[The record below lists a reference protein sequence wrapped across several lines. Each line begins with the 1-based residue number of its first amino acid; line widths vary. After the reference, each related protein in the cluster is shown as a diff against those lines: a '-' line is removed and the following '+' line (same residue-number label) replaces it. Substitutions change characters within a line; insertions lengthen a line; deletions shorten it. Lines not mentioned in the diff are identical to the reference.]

1 MSQVVFLWEASLMTY
16 DVDNLSYTVDNS
28 APGVVW
34 NKCLKIIQ
42 DNVNPQSFQTWFMP
56 ILPIGLKN
64 NILTIQVPSHF
75 FYEWL
80 EQHYPDIIRKSLSQ
94 VLGEGAEPVY
104 TILQNSVQEKPITI
118 SESKK
123 PSGMYMGDDTQL
135 HSRYTFDNFVEGR
148 SNQFAKAAALAVSEA
163 PGKTSFNP
171 LVFYSGVGLGKT
183 HLIQAI
189 GNFAKDRN
197 TAGRILYVSSEKFT
211 IEFINSIQNN
221 KTTEFGQIYRNVDI
235 LLVDDI
241 QFFMSKE
248 RTQEEFFH
256 TFNALHQKGKQ
267 IVLSSDRPPKELR
280 GLEERLLSRFQWG
293 LVADIQP
300 PDLET
305 RIAILQKKSELDN
318 IELDTDI
325 IEYIASNITS
335 NIRELEGALIKLLAY
350 SSLKGMD
357 IDLDMAKLVLK
368 DVVSN
373 QRIDISI
380 EEIQRVVCQYY
391 KIPDDL
397 LRGKS
402 RKKEIAF
409 ARQLAMYL
417 SKQMTRYSLKSIGLH
432 FGGRDHTTVIHAI
445 RTIDSQLKNTQNDMN
460 LPETLDVLK
469 KKIEVA
475 SL

>member
-1 MSQVVFLWEASLMTY
+1 MAKDVTNVAVS
-16 DVDNLSYTVDNS
+16 VDNL
-28 APGVVW
+28 APESVW
-34 NKCLKIIQ
+34 DRCLEIIKE
-42 DNVNPQSFQTWFMP
+42 NVNPQSFRTWF
-56 ILPIGLKN
+56 LPIVPIQLN
-64 NILTIQVPSHF
+64 DSLLTIQVPSQF

-80 EQHYPDIIRKSLSQ
+80 EEHYPKILRSALSQ
-94 VLGEGAEPVY
+94 VIGEGSKPVY
-104 TILQNSVQEKPITI
+104 TILEKDENGSPTPVQNT
-118 SESKK
+118 KK
-123 PSGMYMGDDTQL
+123 PLGMYMGDDTQL

-148 SNQFAKAAALAVSEA
+148 SNQFAKAAALAVAEA
-163 PGKTSFNP
+163 PGETSFNP

-189 GNFAKDRN
+189 GNFAKARN
-197 TAGRILYVSSEKFT
+197 SARRILYVSSEKFT

-221 KTTEFGQIYRNVDI
+221 RTTEFSQIYRNVDL

-256 TFNALHQKGKQ
+256 TFNTLHQKGKQ
-267 IVLSSDRPPKELR
+267 IALSSDRPPKELH

-305 RIAILQKKSELDN
+305 RTAILQQKAELDN
-318 IELDTDI
+318 IDLNMEI
-325 IEYIASNITS
+325 IEYIATNVTS
-335 NIRELEGALIKLLAY
+335 NIRELEGALIKLLAF

-357 IDLDMAKLVLK
+357 IDLDLAKMVLK
-368 DVVSN
+368 DIVSFK
-373 QRIDISI
+373 RKDISI

-391 KIPDDL
+391 DIPDDL

-409 ARQLAMYL
+409 ARQFAMYL
-417 SKQMTRYSLKSIGLH
+417 SKQMTHYSLKSIGLH

-445 RTIDSQLKNTQNDMN
+445 RTMEKILKKNNQNGN
-460 LPETLDVLK
+460 LSETVDILR
-469 KKIEVA
+469 KKIEMA
-475 SL
+475 TL

>member
-1 MSQVVFLWEASLMTY
+1 MAKDVTGVAVS
-16 DVDNLSYTVDNS
+16 VDNLDPVS
-28 APGVVW
+28 VW
-34 NKCLKIIQ
+34 DRCLEIIKE
-42 DNVNPQSFQTWFMP
+42 NVNPQSYQTWF
-56 ILPIGLKN
+56 LPIVPIQLNGSL
-64 NILTIQVPSHF
+64 LTIQVPSQF

-80 EQHYPDIIRKSLSQ
+80 DEHYPNILRSALYQ
-94 VLGEGAEPVY
+94 VIGEGSKPVY
-104 TILQNSVQEKPITI
+104 TILQKNETGSPTPVQNAKKPI
-118 SESKK
+118 
-123 PSGMYMGDDTQL
+123 GMYMGDDTHL

-148 SNQFAKAAALAVSEA
+148 SNQFAKAAALAVAEA
-163 PGKTSFNP
+163 PGETSFNP

-189 GNFAKDRN
+189 GNFAKERNPDR
-197 TAGRILYVSSEKFT
+197 RILYVSSEKFT

-221 KTTEFGQIYRNVDI
+221 RTTEFSQIYRNVDL

-256 TFNALHQKGKQ
+256 TFNTLHQKGKQ
-267 IVLSSDRPPKELR
+267 IVLSSDRPPKELH

-305 RIAILQKKSELDN
+305 RIAILQQKAELDN
-318 IELDTDI
+318 IDLNMEI
-325 IEYIASNITS
+325 IEYIATNVTS
-335 NIRELEGALIKLLAY
+335 NIRELEGALIKLLAF

-357 IDLDMAKLVLK
+357 INLDLAKMVLK
-368 DVVSN
+368 DIVSCK
-373 QRIDISI
+373 RKDISI

-391 KIPDDL
+391 DIPDDL

-409 ARQLAMYL
+409 ARQFAMYL
-417 SKQMTRYSLKSIGLH
+417 SKQMTHYSLKSIGLH

-445 RTIDSQLKNTQNDMN
+445 RTMEKILKSNNQNGN
-460 LPETLDVLK
+460 LSETVDILR
-469 KKIEVA
+469 KKIEMA
-475 SL
+475 TL

>member
-1 MSQVVFLWEASLMTY
+1 MSY
-16 DVDNLSYTVDNS
+16 DVDNLSVPVDNLDPKS
-28 APGVVW
+28 VW
-34 NKCLKIIQ
+34 SRCLKIIQ
-42 DNVNPQSFQTWFMP
+42 ENVNPQSFQTWF
-56 ILPIGLKN
+56 LPIVPISLN
-64 NILTIQVPSHF
+64 ENRLTIRVPSHF

-80 EQHYPDIIRKSLSQ
+80 EEHYPGVVRRALSQ
-94 VLGEGAEPVY
+94 VMGDGATPVY
-104 TILQNSVQEKPITI
+104 TILQNEVHRPPIPI
-118 SESKK
+118 SETKK
-123 PSGMYMGDDTQL
+123 HAGTYMGDETQL

-189 GNFAKDRN
+189 GNFARERGS
-197 TAGRILYVSSEKFT
+197 ARRIRYVSSEKFT

-221 KTTEFGQIYRNVDI
+221 RTSEFSEIYRNFDL

-256 TFNALHQKGKQ
+256 TFNTLHQKGKQ
-267 IVLSSDRPPKELR
+267 IVLSSDRPPKELQ

-305 RIAILQKKSELDN
+305 RIAILQKKAELDN
-318 IELDTDI
+318 IELDMEI
-325 IEYIASNITS
+325 IEYVATNITS
-335 NIRELEGALIKLLAY
+335 NIRELEGALIKLLAF

-357 IDLDMAKLVLK
+357 INLELAKIVLK
-368 DVVSN
+368 DVVSS
-373 QRIDISI
+373 QRKDISI
-380 EEIQRVVCQYY
+380 EEIQRVVCQYFD
-391 KIPDDL
+391 IPDDL

-402 RKKEIAF
+402 RKKEIVF

-417 SKQMTRYSLKSIGLH
+417 SKIMTRYSLKSIGLH
-432 FGGRDHTTVIHAI
+432 FGGRDHTTVIHAV
-445 RTIDSQLKNTQNDMN
+445 RTITSALNDGQSDNN
-460 LPETLDVLK
+460 LPETVDILK

-475 SL
+475 TL